1 MNGYYLITLNGFKS
15 KVNVCSLMRSC
26 SFKDHIP
33 EEREPVMFWTSSDQ
47 LSEVLNTRDTVRSS
61 EWIRTTSTL
70 FVSITVHHQSESGS
84 DTFPFMEEVL
94 IRFPSLLPTFMIFK
108 FLQCWVKLS
117 EYCSSSYDETA
128 VVCGTDQL
136 FPITTRPTL
145 PRTQHSDCSVQPN
158 ECQINMESFSPLT
171 LSP

>member
-1 MNGYYLITLNGFKS
+1 MDLSQRWTCVPWWGAAHLKITSQRRENPWCSGHHRTS
-15 KVNVCSLMRSC
+15 WVNCV
-26 SFKDHIP
+26 
-33 EEREPVMFWTSSDQ
+33 
-47 LSEVLNTRDTVRSS
+47 NTRDTVRSS